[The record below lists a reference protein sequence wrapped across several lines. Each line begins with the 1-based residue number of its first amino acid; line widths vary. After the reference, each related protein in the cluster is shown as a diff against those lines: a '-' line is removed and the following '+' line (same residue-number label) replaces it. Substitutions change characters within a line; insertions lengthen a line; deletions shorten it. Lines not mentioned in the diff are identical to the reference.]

1 MQNDQNKATPLSQDS
16 IEFRHVHQ
24 LTIDDRGLLQYLYN
38 APDAIIIYDDS
49 NIINYL
55 NLKVTT
61 LLGYHYS
68 ELLGKRVDEVFLP
81 EHLEHVPLL
90 QKPLSEDFSQVRDRV
105 LVKKN
110 GAIMELESSEQLLP
124 DNRCMMILRDNRW
137 RKRSQDEFRK
147 AIKSEIYEKLFIK
160 LRLFMHGEGML
171 MNLNRL
177 ALFLEN
183 TASLEEPQIHD
194 RFIVATEEFKKIIYP
209 ELQSIGRYLEALR
222 IDDDTPQPGELTLPE
237 GHSIIEYAEKLN
249 IIFETASRSARY
261 DETDDSLQVIIR
273 RREDIRMMIEAIKK
287 VIVNTTQEIER
298 FFTCSPAE
306 IIKLTVKKYQLN
318 IETVTISITDTLED
332 QSTIMNGSEFGG
344 ICEILLDNAVE
355 ALTTHAQ
362 GQEDFD
368 PRIDITLSMTNDKI
382 RIEIN
387 DNGPGIKKEHQTLLF
402 KDGFT
407 TKGPGHGFGLSYSAK
422 VIQKYGGQLSYE
434 SRQNNGACFVI
445 ELLRAYTHNG

>member
-1 MQNDQNKATPLSQDS
+1 MQNDPNKATPLSQDS

-273 RREDIRMMIEAIKK
+273 RREDIRMMIKAIKK
-287 VIVNTTQEIER
+287 VIVNTSREIER

-318 IETVTISITDTLED
+318 IETVTIGITDTLED

>member
-1 MQNDQNKATPLSQDS
+1 MQNDPNKATPLSQDS

-68 ELLGKRVDEVFLP
+68 ELLGKRVDELFLP

-318 IETVTISITDTLED
+318 IETVTIGITDTLED